1 MGGCSRHSTNVEPR
15 IQRTLPRQERLAA
28 LTAGDRVRW
37 AEAREGYFKHGINR
51 VSLDMIE
58 KAMFTVVLDARTP
71 TSPTEQSYLSMSGL
85 GYDRWFDKS
94 FNLIVYAN
102 GKAGLNC
109 EHSWAGER
117 VVQCVGDMCVR
128 LQMPVTCAVQTRL

>member
-1 MGGCSRHSTNVEPR
+1 
-15 IQRTLPRQERLAA
+15 
-28 LTAGDRVRW
+28 
-37 AEAREGYFKHGINR
+37 
-51 VSLDMIE
+51 MIE
-58 KAMFTVVLDARTP
+58 KAMFTVVLDARAP

-117 VVQCVGDMCVR
+117 
-128 LQMPVTCAVQTRL
+128 A